1 MLFVASLFH
10 RDPRTVDK
18 KDSVPFR
25 QGPSKSNGWGGGGGG
40 SSSGGGGGGPSSG
53 GGGGGRIR
61 PGSNVRGLNRY
72 RGVASSRI
80 PMMGGG

>member
-1 MLFVASLFH
+1 MLFIASFFH
-10 RDPRTVDK
+10 RDPRTLDK
-18 KDSVPFR
+18 RDSVPLR

-40 SSSGGGGGGPSSG
+40 PSGGGPSGGGGGGG
-53 GGGGGRIR
+53 FR